1 MKNNFDDLLV
11 PISEEQPAGRNIEYE
26 QIYED
31 IRQARESD
39 PDYLPQGEWA
49 TELRKADWSK
59 VVRLSCQVLKQDS
72 KDLQVACWLV
82 EGRAQ
87 QNGLN
92 GLLQGGEFL
101 TVFIQRYWQH
111 GWPELDEDGAVFRH
125 SILNRLD
132 RQVAQ
137 WLQAYPLTGDPVSTL
152 DHWQKVL
159 IQEHQSTMKAGREH
173 TDSAG
178 DSDNDYS
185 METFNRWALTLSPQK
200 IAAQSERLTQLLEML
215 NALEARY
222 ADINPQADSYAM
234 GQTRGVITEMQDFMK
249 RLFDRAAP
257 AYDDVMNLNVLE
269 SREETLSVEGELF
282 AGRTQKQ
289 GMSRDLAISQMLTI
303 AHFFRQSEPSSPVPF
318 LMERAARWAN
328 MTLTEWLEEML
339 EDESNMRDINKV
351 LKGQKSE

>member
-1 MKNNFDDLLV
+1 MKNNFDDLLA
-11 PISEEQPAGRNIEYE
+11 PISEEHPAGRNTEYE
-26 QIYED
+26 HIYDD

-49 TELRKADWSK
+49 TELRKADWNK

-72 KDLQVACWLV
+72 KDLQVVCWLV
-82 EGRAQ
+82 EGLAQ

-92 GLLQGGEFL
+92 GLLRGGEFL
-101 TVFIQRYWQH
+101 TVFFQRYWLH
-111 GWPELDEDGAVFRH
+111 CWPELDEDGAVFRH
-125 SILNRLD
+125 SMLNRLD
-132 RQVAQ
+132 RQMAQ
-137 WLQAYPLTGDPVSTL
+137 LLRVYPLTGDPESTL

-159 IQEHQSTMKAGREH
+159 IQEHQSTMKADREH
-173 TDSAG
+173 TN
-178 DSDNDYS
+178 NDDKFS
-185 METFNRWALTLSPQK
+185 METFNRWAAALFPQK
-200 IAAQSERLTQLLEML
+200 IAAQSDLLAQLLEMFD
-215 NALEARY
+215 ALEASY
-222 ADINPQADSYAM
+222 VDVNPQADSYAM
-234 GQTRGVITEMQDFMK
+234 VQTRGVITEMQDFIK

-257 AYDDVMNLNVLE
+257 VYDDVMNLNVLA
-269 SREETLSVEGELF
+269 SREEIQSEEGELLP
-282 AGRTQKQ
+282 GRTQKQ